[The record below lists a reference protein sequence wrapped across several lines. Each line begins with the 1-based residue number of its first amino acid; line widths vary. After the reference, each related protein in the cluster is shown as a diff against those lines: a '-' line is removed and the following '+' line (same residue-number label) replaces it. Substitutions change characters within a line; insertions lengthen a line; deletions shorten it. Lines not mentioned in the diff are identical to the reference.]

1 MKNKR
6 VSSAWITLAT
16 TLATAPGASAL
27 AADPCCHVAAGTPVE
42 VELVDRVS
50 TKTAHTGDTFALRL
64 AAPLIVD
71 GQVVLRAGA
80 PGVGEVVEATRRGMG
95 GKGAKLVLAARYVG
109 LGQARAQLQGLQLA
123 AGGHDNTTAA
133 QVVGLSG
140 IAFGPLGLIGLAVP
154 GGNVTFAAGTRAI
167 AAVSTDVELL
177 PLRLATRGEL
187 LAAND
192 AVSAQ
197 DADAANGA
205 IDIAPPPAGE
215 GQIVFFRRK
224 SLLGAGQWFK
234 VRENGAAL
242 GKLNNGAYFVDVTD
256 PGRHTFTATMEPEL
270 KDHLTLE
277 VAPGQTYFVEGTLT
291 KALVVGAADL
301 TPSDRATFD
310 HVSAKLKAARSAPEV
325 ETAAARDSA
334 TDASAERAPDPNA
347 AATNATTDGPAPA
360 SNGP

>member
-1 MKNKR
+1 MKSKR
-6 VSSAWITLAT
+6 SSTAWITLAI
-16 TLATAPGASAL
+16 TLAVAPGASAL
-27 AADPCCHVAAGTPVE
+27 TQEPCCHVAAGTPVE
-42 VELVDRVS
+42 VELVDQVS

-80 PGVGEVVEATRRGMG
+80 PGVGEVVEASGRGMG

-109 LGQARAQLQGLQLA
+109 SGQARTPLQGLQLA

-154 GGNVTFAAGTRAI
+154 GGNVTFAAGTRAV
-167 AAVSTDVELL
+167 AAVPTDVELP
-177 PLRLATRGEL
+177 PLGRATRDEL

-197 DADAANGA
+197 EANAATGA
-205 IDIAPPPAGE
+205 IEVAPPPAGE

-224 SLLGAGQWFK
+224 SLLGTGQWFK

-310 HVSAKLKAARSAPEV
+310 RVSAKLKAARSGAEV
-325 ETAAARDSA
+325 ETAAARDGA
-334 TDASAERAPDPNA
+334 IDASAERAPDPNA
-347 AATNATTDGPAPA
+347 PA
-360 SNGP
+360 SNAAPDRPTPPS

>member
-1 MKNKR
+1 MQNPK
-6 VSSAWITLAT
+6 SSPAWITLAA
-16 TLATAPGASAL
+16 TLAAATSASAL
-27 AADPCCHVAAGTPVE
+27 TPAPCCHVAAGTPVE

-71 GQVVLRAGA
+71 GRVVLRAGA
-80 PGVGEVVEATRRGMG
+80 PGVGEVVEASRRGMG

-109 LGQARAQLQGLQLA
+109 SGQARTRLQGLQLA

-167 AAVSTDVELL
+167 AAVPTDVELL
-177 PLRLATRGEL
+177 PLGDATRSEL

-197 DADAANGA
+197 VADAATGA
-205 IDIAPPPAGE
+205 ITPPPAGE

-224 SLLGAGQWFK
+224 SLLGTGQWFK

-242 GKLNNGAYFVDVTD
+242 GKLNNGVYFVDVTD

-310 HVSAKLKAARSAPEV
+310 HVSAKLKAAPPAADV

-334 TDASAERAPDPNA
+334 IDAGAERAPDPNA
-347 AATNATTDGPAPA
+347 AASNAA
-360 SNGP
+360 SGGLR